1 MRKERIHSSF
11 ARTKDTPMVALVPA
25 PGQLPLIQFVES
37 DDLYL
42 QDQPDVL
49 WFDVLPNLDYRRFR
63 QMAPITTNASGS
75 STNSRP
81 SSETTT
87 EKTCLPPTR
96 KRKPKP
102 HSG

>member
-1 MRKERIHSSF
+1 
-11 ARTKDTPMVALVPA
+11 MVAFVPA

-49 WFDVLPNLDYRRFR
+49 WADVLPELDYRRFQATAEGIR
-63 QMAPITTNASGS
+63 LHPIL
-75 STNSRP
+75 
-81 SSETTT
+81 
-87 EKTCLPPTR
+87 KL
-96 KRKPKP
+96 KPQP